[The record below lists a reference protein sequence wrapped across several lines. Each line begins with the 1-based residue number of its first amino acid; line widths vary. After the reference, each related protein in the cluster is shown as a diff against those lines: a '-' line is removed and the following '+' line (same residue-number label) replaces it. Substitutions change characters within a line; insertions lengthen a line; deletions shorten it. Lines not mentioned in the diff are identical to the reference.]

1 MSWLQGG
8 PFLELSF
15 IFHEPTIIENVISKL
30 NNIDV
35 KIEVHNS
42 PEYIQQFYEGYPF
55 DEDDPHSKMIHRI
68 EINLTVHT
76 TRQRRA
82 LLFVEK
88 ISSELLSFSMSF
100 FGAKEDASEW
110 KQPGI
115 RDEEIDEFICLL
127 ISLYRTLN
135 FSVGGLAIEEDMIG
149 LFDVNEAWPNEKY
162 NFANLTFKNKLHKFY
177 AILINQSLNEKL
189 PEGQCIL
196 DNSCMLYRNALN

>member
-15 IFHEPTIIENVISKL
+15 LFNEPTKIENVISKL
-30 NNIDV
+30 SNTNV
-35 KIEVHNS
+35 KIEIHNS
-42 PEYIQQFYEGYPF
+42 PEYIQQFYEGYPY
-55 DEDDPHSKMIHRI
+55 DEDDPDSVMIHRI

-88 ISSELLSFSMSF
+88 ISSDLVSYSMCF
-100 FGAKEDASEW
+100 FGSEDDALEW
-110 KQPGI
+110 NQPGI
-115 RDEEIDEFICLL
+115 RDDEFDEFVRLL
-127 ISLYRTLN
+127 ILLYRELK
-135 FSVGGLAIEEDMIG
+135 FSVGGLAIEEDMKG

-162 NFANLTFKNKLHKFY
+162 NFANVTFKDLHKFQ

-189 PEGQCIL
+189 PEGQFTLI
-196 DNSCMLYRNALN
+196 DNSGKLFETR